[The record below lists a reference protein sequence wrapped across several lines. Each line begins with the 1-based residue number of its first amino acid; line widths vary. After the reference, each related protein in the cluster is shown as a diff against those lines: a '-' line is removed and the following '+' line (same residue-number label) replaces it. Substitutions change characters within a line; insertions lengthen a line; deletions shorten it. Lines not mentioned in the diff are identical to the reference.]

1 MGFYCTFLFSD
12 PAEFELLVGK
22 VITEEALIEQ
32 WFVVEGSYSFKGEFK
47 GLRLKELIQSDPRL
61 KPFLSR
67 LSIFEISE
75 NKLKKSTTAERVS
88 DTIEK
93 YGRKALGKNT
103 SAIERA
109 NTERRFFEVE
119 KFSRDFPTSAIIAN
133 TKPTDWLFI
142 TDVDEIVNASSE
154 KVRAE
159 LNDAIHSGSKF
170 LQVQRRR
177 YVYDFDNLDP
187 RFRTVPLV
195 RMDLISKQSKLKIS
209 SFRFQNNGMI
219 IVAKQPPVI
228 EFSYCFKVEDIKQK
242 LRDFA
247 HLPPPETSIDE
258 ALTYNHHLRYPGDLE
273 ENVFWFNTDKHF
285 AEYLPDYFRIN
296 LEKLRTN
303 SVNRDYVNA
312 RGIGFPQYFSS
323 EKETS

>member
-1 MGFYCTFLFSD
+1 MAFYCTFLFSD

-22 VITEEALIEQ
+22 IITEDPLIEE
-32 WFVVEGSYSFKGEFK
+32 WFVVEGRYSFKGEHK

-67 LSIFEISE
+67 LNIFEISE
-75 NKLKKSTTAERVS
+75 NKLKETTAAERLS
-88 DTIEK
+88 NTIEK
-93 YGRKALGKNT
+93 YGRKALGKNSST
-103 SAIERA
+103 IQRA
-109 NTERRFFEVE
+109 STERKFFEVE
-119 KFSRDFPTSAIIAN
+119 KFSRDFATSAILAK

-159 LNDAIHSGSKF
+159 LNRAINSGSKF

-195 RMDLISKQSKLKIS
+195 SVDLISKQSNLKIS
-209 SFRFQNNGMI
+209 SFRFLNNGVI
-219 IVAKQPPVI
+219 LVTKQPPVI
-228 EFSYCFKVEDIKQK
+228 EFSYCFNVEDIKQK

-247 HLPPPETSIDE
+247 HLPPPQSSIDE
-258 ALTYNHHLRYPGDLE
+258 ALRYNHHLRYPGDLE
-273 ENVFWFNTDKHF
+273 ENVFWFNADRHA
-285 AEYLPDYFRIN
+285 AEYLPHYFKIN

-312 RGIGFPQYFSS
+312 RGIGFPQYFSL